1 MPSSLVTSTRAL
13 RRLSGFLAIGAD
25 RLQPAEVGPQRLRHG
40 DAAVG
45 LLVVLHDGDEAA
57 ADRHAGAV
65 QGVHEA
71 GAFSTFRP
79 EARLHAARLEVA
91 AVRAARDLAVGG
103 LAGQPDRSEEHTS
116 ELQSLMRISYAV
128 FCL

>member
-25 RLQPAEVGPQRLRHG
+25 RLQPAAVGPRRLRHG

-57 ADRHAGAV
+57 ADRPAGAV

-71 GAFSTFRP
+71 GAFSSEDGREGKGCGSTCRYG
-79 EARLHAARLEVA
+79 ER
-91 AVRAARDLAVGG
+91 
-103 LAGQPDRSEEHTS
+103 PDRSKKT
-116 ELQSLMRISYAV
+116 
-128 FCL
+128 